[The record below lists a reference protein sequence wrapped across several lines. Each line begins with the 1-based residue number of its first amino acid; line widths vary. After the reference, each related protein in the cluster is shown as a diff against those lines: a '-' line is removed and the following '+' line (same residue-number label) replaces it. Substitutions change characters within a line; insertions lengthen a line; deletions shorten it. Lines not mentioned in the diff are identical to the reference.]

1 MKIKVLTA
9 IIALTL
15 LSGATPSY
23 AYQDRSLD
31 VIFDAALVRPSCVI
45 VTAAGSVLFVA
56 ILPFAA
62 MSGSVHSTAHTLV
75 EVPARAAFTR
85 PVGDFTSIEEN

>member
-1 MKIKVLTA
+1 MKTKLLTA

-15 LSGATPSY
+15 LSGATPSN

-31 VIFDAALVRPSCVI
+31 VVFDAALVRPSCVI

-62 MSGSVHSTAHTLV
+62 MSHSVKTTGHTLV
-75 EVPARAAFTR
+75 GVPAHAAFTR
-85 PVGDFTSIEEN
+85 PVGDFSSIEEN

>member
-1 MKIKVLTA
+1 MKIKLLTA
-9 IIALTL
+9 IITFTL
-15 LSGATPSY
+15 LSSATPTY

-31 VIFDAALVRPSCVI
+31 VVFDAALVRPSCVI

-62 MSGSVHSTAHTLV
+62 ISGSVKSTGHTLV
-75 EVPARAAFTR
+75 EVPAKAAFTR
-85 PVGDFTSIEEN
+85 PIGDFSSIEDN

>member
-1 MKIKVLTA
+1 MKTKVLTA

-15 LSGATPSY
+15 LSCATPGY

-31 VIFDAALVRPSCVI
+31 VVFDAALVRPSCVI

-62 MSGSVHSTAHTLV
+62 MSGSVHSTAHTLI

>member
-1 MKIKVLTA
+1 MKIKLLTA

-15 LSGATPSY
+15 LSGATPGY

-45 VTAAGSVLFVA
+45 VTAVGSVLFVA
-56 ILPFAA
+56 ILPFAE
-62 MSGSVHSTAHTLV
+62 MSGSVKTTAHTLV
-75 EVPARAAFTR
+75 TVPARAAFTR
-85 PVGDFTSIEEN
+85 PIGDFTSIEEN

>member
-1 MKIKVLTA
+1 MKIKLLTA

-15 LSGATPSY
+15 LSGATPGY

-75 EVPARAAFTR
+75 TVPARAAFTR